1 MLYMSS
7 DDQAETKA
15 EEAEQVYFVQCQ
27 FQEPA
32 DVDRLFESKFGT
44 RSIIDDYRVSGKWI
58 PAVLIHNITTPY
70 IVGQ

>member
-15 EEAEQVYFVQCQ
+15 EEAERVYFVQCQ

-32 DVDRLFESKFGT
+32 DVDRLFESK
-44 RSIIDDYRVSGKWI
+44 IWNKIDYNYR
-58 PAVLIHNITTPY
+58 
-70 IVGQ
+70 